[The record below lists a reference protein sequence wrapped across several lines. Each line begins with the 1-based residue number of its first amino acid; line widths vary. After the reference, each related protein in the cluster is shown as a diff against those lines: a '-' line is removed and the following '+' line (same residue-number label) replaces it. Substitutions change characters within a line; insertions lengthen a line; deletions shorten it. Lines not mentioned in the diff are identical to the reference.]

1 MLCCDNTIKN
11 LHNRHFTQR
20 IIASDINDFKIKA
33 GQVDFDKLFE
43 NNRNDINKTLQYY
56 MRNDLTLSHDDI
68 KKVYKI
74 IRDPSVILNNQSK
87 NFLKFSKA
95 DETILDET
103 KNKKHDEIVID
114 FINQNQGFGNKYRK
128 CIDELSSYINVKI
141 DEIYDD
147 NNIECTHKIY
157 KIIVMFITK
166 IFDSDNQIPNFNI
179 IEELIEKI
187 KNDKQ
192 FKEIIDGNNI
202 KVEQI
207 ISIVQNDLLK
217 GCIIPTIINKIKEKT
232 DKNTWKSIIDNEFNN
247 QNSIYGLSF
256 TDEEYNQDKDEL
268 NKYKE
273 KYKNDQNNGSL
284 SKLDFFIIR
293 NRFEYWIFKIL
304 TDMKLSLVKKNDINH
319 VEVINVITEERNK
332 DILYYKCLIFTT
344 FIIQAM
350 IDNIELDDSGDKVV
364 CYYGNILS
372 TEQER
377 NYINMQFII
386 KIIAII
392 NYAFN
397 YKRQPV
403 LTYIQPFQINQSVN
417 RLDLSSKISVI
428 NANINDPNLIIRIQ
442 NAIIN
447 NILLGYSI
455 KISDVNKN
463 SIFSLT
469 HHRNINISSDKSWV
483 EILNSFD
490 YRYFMY
496 LINDVE
502 SYNWMDIIQY
512 STNNNIIPWYVDD
525 TNSIIKIEK
534 KLDINNTGRKKNIS
548 YKKGEYENI
557 MTSILDPKDPNKHDP
572 LDYTSYILEL
582 IQFLIK
588 GKVRGKVLD
597 TTKIPIYKLD
607 NEGTLE
613 ICKYLNDASTKG
625 KIEISNYKPNQL
637 EYTYEIADF
646 KEMDVISSKVMAN
659 FYLSS
664 GYCLALYLKWLDN
677 NKYLDVLDIIKHKD
691 YCKFLQAFSNL
702 YAEFNYELFIENTN
716 KAIDNAKKG
725 DVILW
730 NNMNSVVYYFFE
742 TFGNILLLDS
752 CIHLGDNSI
761 IGLTITQDEIL

>member
-11 LHNRHFTQR
+11 LHNRHFNQR
-20 IIASDINDFKIKA
+20 IIASDINDFKTKA

-43 NNRNDINKTLQYY
+43 NNRKDINKTLQYY
-56 MRNDLTLSHDDI
+56 MINDLTLSHNDI
-68 KKVYKI
+68 EKVYKI
-74 IRDPSVILNNQSK
+74 IGDKSVILNNQSK

-114 FINQNQGFGNKYRK
+114 FINQHKVFGNRYRK

-141 DEIYDD
+141 DEIYED
-147 NNIECTHKIY
+147 NDIECTHKIY

-166 IFDSDNQIPNFNI
+166 IFDSDNQITNFNI
-179 IEELIEKI
+179 IEKLIEEI
-187 KNDKQ
+187 KNDKR

-202 KVEQI
+202 KEQI
-207 ISIVQNDLLK
+207 ISIVRNDLLK

-256 TDEEYNQDKDEL
+256 TEEEYDKDKDEL
-268 NKYKE
+268 DKYK
-273 KYKNDQNNGSL
+273 KKNDQNNGN
-284 SKLDFFIIR
+284 LDFFIIR

-304 TDMKLSLVKKNDINH
+304 TDMKLSLVKKNDSDY
-319 VEVINVITEERNK
+319 VKTINVITNEK
-332 DILYYKCLIFTT
+332 DKDVLYYKCLIFTT

-350 IDNIELDDSGDKVV
+350 IDNIELNDSGDGDKVV

-397 YKRQPV
+397 YKRRPV

-417 RLDLSSKISVI
+417 SLDLSSKISVT
-428 NANINDPNLIIRIQ
+428 NANINDSNLINRIQ

-502 SYNWMDIIQY
+502 PYNWMDIIQY
-512 STNNNIIPWYVDD
+512 SKPNNGIPWYVDD
-525 TNSIIKIEK
+525 TNPSSEIE
-534 KLDINNTGRKKNIS
+534 KLDINNTRRKKNIS
-548 YKKGEYENI
+548 YKKGEYENV
-557 MTSILDPKDPNKHDP
+557 MTSILDPKVKGKHDP

-582 IQFLIK
+582 IQFLIN

-597 TTKIPIYKLD
+597 TKEPIYKLD

-613 ICKYLNDASTKG
+613 ICKYLKKCEYLEKNAPLKEEE
-625 KIEISNYKPNQL
+625 IRISNYQPNPL
-637 EYTYEIADF
+637 VYTYKVANF
-646 KEMDVISSKVMAN
+646 KEMAN

-664 GYCLALYLKWLDN
+664 GYCLALYLKWLEND
-677 NKYLDVLDIIKHKD
+677 KYLNVLDIIKHKD

-702 YAEFNYELFIENTN
+702 YEKFNYEWFRENAN
-716 KAIDNAKKG
+716 KKIDDAKKEN
-725 DVILW
+725 VILW

-761 IGLTITQDEIL
+761 IGLTITQEDEIL